1 MLFSYL
7 GSLEVFQSLDQSTR
21 NVLTTFAG
29 ELVSFEDPKDGSW
42 IKKCLKDIDSQSKA
56 VEDIRNVAVNPSN
69 QPATSLGIG
78 SSNANQQGAK
88 ARFND
93 EVNNLRIG
101 AHREERRLLATV
113 VYHAASARL
122 LSKSDILAMVRW
134 TASLKEPATDST
146 LPVGLATLL
155 AIFNTTQMEPQQEL
169 IRLNDRPS
177 RRNAS
182 GFPPALESLST
193 DAKFITDLHSFITTR
208 VNWKASHAAD
218 PNPAQ
223 PVVQL
228 AWSLF
233 LIQAF
238 RYRPSLINET
248 KIWENV
254 IEDSVVDAI
263 HASALDV
270 CANGLLRFKK
280 PADPFEELG
289 WTAGTRDELGSAVA
303 IADVDPDFQD
313 ATVSRVDS
321 LVESLI
327 TNASSILRK
336 VRHREE
342 DILMASSLGRTTGT
356 PSRRRLSSSTRG
368 GDQANNAPAD
378 QRHDVEAL
386 FALVATLYRDAP
398 DAALKYWIAED
409 SSDLIGSDS
418 GHRHSRLSAFLRW
431 ASDCR
436 VPSMTR
442 SFFDMLGSLAT
453 GPQSATHAF
462 EFLAQNGNGEGS
474 GQLCSWSSLF
484 DALTFYGTQRNS
496 NEGPTEIPPE
506 EVALL
511 KSFLRLLRIIVSSS
525 AVARAA
531 LYDNQRY
538 SPVTTLFNL
547 IVQPVPIDLKAA
559 LLEGVTAFT
568 KPVSKEDGAGMH
580 SLGAEI
586 ARRTWMTLENSQ
598 ILPTIPQTDARG
610 VIMKHQ
616 PSGGIALELEQVEAP
631 SRVYPATTA
640 FVTLLVNLLGG
651 NIGLQSTTD
660 ASLAVSSLETAP
672 TARTIPDNLG
682 SPHRSPAEGISAY
695 SRYVVDDVFLK
706 AQSREYRNAGERWR
720 VTERCL
726 AYIERCLF
734 GLNFDSFLKAPSTSQ
749 AGPRHSM
756 QQLLIAPGFDLLT
769 RLLSGGSLL
778 DAVFDLASVELET
791 LGDISA
797 ASDTFVT
804 CVLQALRI
812 LQRLFMLQA
821 PFLEVVIPALL

>member
-1 MLFSYL
+1 
-7 GSLEVFQSLDQSTR
+7 
-21 NVLTTFAG
+21 
-29 ELVSFEDPKDGSW
+29 
-42 IKKCLKDIDSQSKA
+42 
-56 VEDIRNVAVNPSN
+56 
-69 QPATSLGIG
+69 
-78 SSNANQQGAK
+78 
-88 ARFND
+88 
-93 EVNNLRIG
+93 
-101 AHREERRLLATV
+101 
-113 VYHAASARL
+113 
-122 LSKSDILAMVRW
+122 
-134 TASLKEPATDST
+134 
-146 LPVGLATLL
+146 
-155 AIFNTTQMEPQQEL
+155 
-169 IRLNDRPS
+169 
-177 RRNAS
+177 
-182 GFPPALESLST
+182 
-193 DAKFITDLHSFITTR
+193 LHSFITTR
-208 VNWKASHAAD
+208 VNWKASHASD
-218 PNPAQ
+218 PNPIQ

-228 AWSLF
+228 AWCLF

-254 IEDSVVDAI
+254 IEDCIIDAI

-270 CANGLLRFKK
+270 CANSLLRFKK

-289 WTAGTRDELGSAVA
+289 WTAGTRDETSAA
-303 IADVDPDFQD
+303 FAMAEVDLDFQD
-313 ATVSRVDS
+313 AAISRVDC

-342 DILMASSLGRTTGT
+342 DILMASSLGRTSGT

-368 GDQANNAPAD
+368 EQPNNSQTE
-378 QRHDVEAL
+378 QRHDIEAL
-386 FALVATLYRDAP
+386 FSLIATLYRDAP
-398 DAALKYWIAED
+398 DAALKYWIEDDSAELGGGD
-409 SSDLIGSDS
+409 A

-453 GPQSATHAF
+453 GPQSATYAF
-462 EFLAQNGNGEGS
+462 EFLAQNGNGGSDVHGS

-484 DALTFYGTQRNS
+484 DALIFYGTQRS
-496 NEGPTEIPPE
+496 AQEGPTEIPPE

-511 KSFLRLLRIIVSSS
+511 KSFLRLLRIVVSSS

-538 SPVTTLFNL
+538 RPVATLFSL
-547 IVQPVPIDLKAA
+547 IAQPIPIDLKAA

-568 KPVSKEDGAGMH
+568 KPAHRDEGAGMV
-580 SLGAEI
+580 SLGVEI

-598 ILPTIPQTDARG
+598 ILSTIPQTDGRG
-610 VIMKHQ
+610 VVMKVQ
-616 PSGGIALELEQVEAP
+616 PTSGIVLELEQVEAP

-640 FVTLLVNLLGG
+640 FVTLLVSLLGG
-651 NIGLQSTTD
+651 SVGLQSTTD
-660 ASLAVSSLETAP
+660 VSLALSSMESAS

-695 SRYVVDDVFLK
+695 TRYVVDEVFLK
-706 AQSREYRNAGERWR
+706 AQMREYRNVGERWR

-726 AYIERCLF
+726 AYIERCLL
-734 GLNFDSFLKAPSTSQ
+734 GLNFDAFLKTPTSSQ
-749 AGPRHSM
+749 VGPQGTM
-756 QQLLIAPGFDLLT
+756 QQLLVDPGFDLLM
-769 RLLSGGSLL
+769 RLLGGGNLL
-778 DAVFDLASVELET
+778 DAIFDLASVELET
-791 LGDISA
+791 LDDTSA
-797 ASDTFVT
+797 ASTTFVT

-812 LQRLFMLQA
+812 LQRLFTLQA

>member
-1 MLFSYL
+1 MEIL
-7 GSLEVFQSLDQSTR
+7 QSLDPSTR
-21 NVLTTFAG
+21 NVLVSFAN
-29 ELVSFEDPKDGSW
+29 ELVTYEDAKDGSW
-42 IKKCLKDIDSQSKA
+42 IKKCLKDIDAQSKA
-56 VEDIRNVAVNPSN
+56 MEDIRNTGLNPSN
-69 QPATSLGIG
+69 QPVTSLGIG
-78 SSNANQQGAK
+78 SSNASQGAK

-93 EVNNLRIG
+93 EINNLRIG

-113 VYHAASARL
+113 VYLAASARL
-122 LSKSDILAMVRW
+122 LSKSDILAVVKW
-134 TASLKEPATDST
+134 TASLKEPTTDSV
-146 LPVGLATLL
+146 LPVGLTTLL
-155 AIFNTTQMEPQQEL
+155 AVLDTTQIEPQQRL
-169 IRLNDRPS
+169 VRLNDRSSS
-177 RRNAS
+177 RRGAS
-182 GFPPALESLST
+182 SISPALEALFT

-208 VNWKASHAAD
+208 VNWKASHASD
-218 PNPAQ
+218 PNPIQ

-228 AWSLF
+228 AWCLF
-233 LIQAF
+233 LIQAC

-254 IEDSVVDAI
+254 IEDCIIDAI

-270 CANGLLRFKK
+270 CANSLLRFKK

-289 WTAGTRDELGSAVA
+289 WTAGTRDETSAA
-303 IADVDPDFQD
+303 FAMAEVDLDFQD
-313 ATVSRVDS
+313 AATNRVDC

-342 DILMASSLGRTTGT
+342 DILMASSLGRTSGT

-368 GDQANNAPAD
+368 EQPNNTQTE
-378 QRHDVEAL
+378 QRHDIEAL
-386 FALVATLYRDAP
+386 FSLIATLYRDAP
-398 DAALKYWIAED
+398 DAALKYWIEDDSAELVGGD
-409 SSDLIGSDS
+409 A

-453 GPQSATHAF
+453 GPQSATYAF
-462 EFLAQNGNGEGS
+462 EFLAQNGNGGSDVHGS

-484 DALTFYGTQRNS
+484 DALIFYGTQRS
-496 NEGPTEIPPE
+496 AQEGPTEIPPE

-511 KSFLRLLRIIVSSS
+511 KSFLRLLRIVVSSS

-538 SPVTTLFNL
+538 RPVATLFSL
-547 IVQPVPIDLKAA
+547 IAQPIPIDLKAA

-568 KPVSKEDGAGMH
+568 KSAHRDEGAGMV
-580 SLGAEI
+580 SLGVEI

-598 ILPTIPQTDARG
+598 ILSTIPQTDGRG
-610 VIMKHQ
+610 VIMKVQ
-616 PSGGIALELEQVEAP
+616 PASGIVLELEQVEVP

-640 FVTLLVNLLGG
+640 FVTLLVSLLGG
-651 NIGLQSTTD
+651 SVGLQSTSD
-660 ASLAVSSLETAP
+660 VSLAVSSMESAS

-695 SRYVVDDVFLK
+695 TRYVVDEVFLK
-706 AQSREYRNAGERWR
+706 AQMREYRNVGERWR

-726 AYIERCLF
+726 AYIERCLL
-734 GLNFDSFLKAPSTSQ
+734 GLNFDAFLKTSASSQ
-749 AGPRHSM
+749 AGPQGTM
-756 QQLLIAPGFDLLT
+756 QQLLVDPGFDLLT
-769 RLLSGGSLL
+769 RSLGGGNLL
-778 DAVFDLASVELET
+778 DAIFDLASVELET
-791 LGDISA
+791 LDDTSA
-797 ASDTFVT
+797 ASTTFVT

-812 LQRLFMLQA
+812 LQRLFTLQA